1 MSKAKHCDECRHA
14 TIKQYL
20 YIEQIAYEQASR
32 EMLDYFSKEQL
43 AAFLHRCLSKLAE
56 NEVEPVAFAFM
67 HLLIGELYGFSET
80 EHSHGMVRLYTETQ
94 LITAQ
99 QRTAAWKDAV
109 EDELVICGIL
119 NDSHKDPRKAV
130 MDIALWHSE
139 VAVDPAVSQA
149 AIDLQQRTAEACAR
163 YCAQTLS
170 PSKTIPDDSGRAWIA
185 GTIHCADGIRNGE
198 WREYL

>member
-1 MSKAKHCDECRHA
+1 MN
-14 TIKQYL
+14 
-20 YIEQIAYEQASR
+20 IEQIAVNIKDAHGLDMSDEAAITLLRQA
-32 EMLDYFSKEQL
+32 
-43 AAFLHRCLSKLAE
+43 LSKLAKHG
-56 NEVEPVAFAFM
+56 VEPVAEVQERKLRAKD
-67 HLLIGELYGFSET
+67 GDVWT
-80 EHSHGMVRLYTETQ
+80 ERYVTWLKRAKHGAKLYTEAQ
-94 LITAQ
+94 LIAAQ

-185 GTIHCADGIRNGE
+185 GTIQCADGIRNGE